1 MKRNPALNCKY
12 PLLNILV
19 NYRLRYWLIVS
30 LLLLLVGTADAA
42 SVANLSFTP
51 GRRWCTAAIN
61 VTITT
66 TTVGASI
73 RYTTDGSAPS
83 STHGT
88 LYTGG
93 LAISAT
99 TVLRA
104 VGYMDNGGLDPT
116 APETP
121 TYLFLDDVIR
131 QGDTAGYGGMDQTI
145 VDDPVWSTT
154 IRSDLQSV
162 PTVSIAMDNADLF

>member
-1 MKRNPALNCKY
+1 MKKNKQSYCTDTFP
-12 PLLNILV
+12 ILTTA
-19 NYRLRYWLIVS
+19 RQLRWWLITS
-30 LLLLLVGTADAA
+30 TLLLIALTGDAA

-66 TTVGASI
+66 TTVGANI

-88 LYTGG
+88 LYTGA
-93 LAISAT
+93 LPISAT

-104 VGYMDNGGLDPT
+104 IGYMGDGSLDPT
-116 APETP
+116 APETH

-131 QGDTAGYGGMDQTI
+131 QPAGPYGG
-145 VDDPVWSTT
+145 
-154 IRSDLQSV
+154 
-162 PTVSIAMDNADLF
+162 